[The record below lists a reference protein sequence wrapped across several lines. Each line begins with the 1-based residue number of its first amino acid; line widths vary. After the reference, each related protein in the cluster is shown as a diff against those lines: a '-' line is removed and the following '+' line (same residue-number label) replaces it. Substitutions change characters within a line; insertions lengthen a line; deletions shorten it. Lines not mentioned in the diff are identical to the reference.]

1 MDHQQR
7 VSSSDIEVPENL
19 VELQEF
25 CEDLWYKIFELH
37 QKELTML
44 YNEAAEKYNKKV
56 KSPILIIIN
65 SKTMATAKKAAAKK
79 AAPKKDTK
87 KAAPKKDTKKAA
99 PKAKAAPVDGEAPK
113 KVSQKII
120 IAELA
125 EQGFTIDEIVA
136 ETGIKKGNVQ
146 WYFSKL
152 KLKSK

>member
-7 VSSSDIEVPENL
+7 VSSNDIEVPENL

-25 CEDLWYKIFELH
+25 CDDLWNKIFELN
-37 QKELTML
+37 QKELIML

-56 KSPILIIIN
+56 KSPILIVIN
-65 SKTMATAKKAAAKK
+65 SKTMATAKKAA
-79 AAPKKDTK
+79 TK
-87 KAAPKKDTKKAA
+87 KAAPKKVTKKAA
-99 PKAKAAPVDGEAPK
+99 PKKATAKAKAAPVDGEAPK

-136 ETGIKKGNVQ
+136 ETGIKKGNVH